1 MFKKEIE
8 QVKNQSS
15 RVKIIIFFPKIAF
28 QISKFIFRKKYV

>member
-1 MFKKEIE
+1 MLKKKLE

-28 QISKFIFRKKYV
+28 QISKFIFRKRCV